1 MTKLPMAIVLSAVKI
16 SAFLPHDFSGDICY
30 NSLSKFLDAQER
42 MGNMYEVGHLV
53 VYGIHGVC
61 RIVAVE
67 VKTVDRKQI
76 PYFVLEPIEQ
86 PGTRYYIPSQNQT
99 ALGKI
104 RHLMDRQSL
113 LDMLSADATEE
124 DWIDDENKRKQY
136 YRQIING
143 VDSPALLRMVHALYR
158 HKSRQET
165 QGRKLHLCDENFLRD
180 AQRVLNAEM
189 AAVLQIPAA
198 EVPAFM
204 RQQLERK

>member
-1 MTKLPMAIVLSAVKI
+1 
-16 SAFLPHDFSGDICY
+16 
-30 NSLSKFLDAQER
+30 
-42 MGNMYEVGHLV
+42 MYEVGHLV

-143 VDSPALLRMVHALYR
+143 VDSSALLRMVHALYR

-165 QGRKLHLCDENFLRD
+165 QGRKLHMCDENFLRD

-189 AAVLQIPAA
+189 SAVLQIPAA

>member
-1 MTKLPMAIVLSAVKI
+1 
-16 SAFLPHDFSGDICY
+16 
-30 NSLSKFLDAQER
+30 
-42 MGNMYEVGHLV
+42 MYEVGHLV

-61 RIVAVE
+61 RIVAAE

-99 ALGKI
+99 ALCKI

-124 DWIDDENKRKQY
+124 NWIDDENKRKQY

>member
-1 MTKLPMAIVLSAVKI
+1 MTKLPMANVLSAVKI

-30 NSLSKFLDAQER
+30 NFLSKFLDAQER
-42 MGNMYEVGHLV
+42 IVNMYEVGHLV

-99 ALGKI
+99 ALCKI

-136 YRQIING
+136 YQQIING
-143 VDSPALLRMVHALYR
+143 VDSPALLRMVHALCR